1 MGGGEGCESPIMNDT
16 VPASAKGLRTG
27 TASREPYQ
35 QSHVPV
41 LRVCAGA
48 ADAASAEGPPRE
60 SNEATHST
68 RRTYRCKPTCKNPGS
83 VGSLVLSVMGYRSVR
98 FCSVRFCSVRFCSV
112 RFGSVS
118 RNQEMDVNFAGFL
131 VGFWVKGSRNGR
143 QLRGVFVGFWVWGAA
158 CLSCFCGRPVQ
169 SDRRKTTTV
178 PTSARGQRNDWLCK
192 IHEPVFF

>member
-1 MGGGEGCESPIMNDT
+1 MDLNWSTGRNSGTVVASVKGGEERRGGGEGCESPIMNDT
-16 VPASAKGLRTG
+16 MPASAKGLRTG

-41 LRVCAGA
+41 LRVGAGA

-98 FCSVRFCSVRFCSV
+98 FGSVLFGSVRFC
-112 RFGSVS
+112 
-118 RNQEMDVNFAGFL
+118 L
-131 VGFWVKGSRNGR
+131 Y
-143 QLRGVFVGFWVWGAA
+143 
-158 CLSCFCGRPVQ
+158 
-169 SDRRKTTTV
+169 
-178 PTSARGQRNDWLCK
+178 TSIVVL
-192 IHEPVFF
+192 